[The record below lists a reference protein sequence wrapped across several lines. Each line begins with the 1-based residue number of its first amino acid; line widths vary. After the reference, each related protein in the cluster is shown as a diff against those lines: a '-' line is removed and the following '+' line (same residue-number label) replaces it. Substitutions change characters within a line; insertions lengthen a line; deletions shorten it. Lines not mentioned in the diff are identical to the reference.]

1 MNSFKII
8 NMLREI
14 CTLFFILLMKY
25 LQRRYKSD
33 EFFYIYKYSAPG
45 IVSLKKKYF
54 GWKVIKPRK
63 GETQNSITLLH
74 YKLRKSTKEYF

>member
-1 MNSFKII
+1 
-8 NMLREI
+8 MLREI

-25 LQRRYKSD
+25 LHRRYKSD

-54 GWKVIKPRK
+54 G
-63 GETQNSITLLH
+63 
-74 YKLRKSTKEYF
+74 